1 YLFAARTPPSGAPR
15 GPPEPIP
22 TLRVETHMTLR
33 TRLCSGFGLALGLA
47 LVAAGCG
54 GGAKD
59 ELVIGEYGS
68 LTGNDADFGQSTKRG
83 MELAL
88 DQLVAQ
94 KQGQI
99 GGLKVR

>member
-1 YLFAARTPPSGAPR
+1 MSPRTLLGFSLAAVLAA
-15 GPPEPIP
+15 
-22 TLRVETHMTLR
+22 
-33 TRLCSGFGLALGLA
+33 GLI
-47 LVAAGCG
+47 VAGCG
-54 GGAKD
+54 GGGGKD

-94 KQGQI
+94 KQGKI
-99 GGLKVR
+99 GGLPVRVVVEDDQGKPEEAATVVQKLVNQDH